1 MSADAASRY
10 DACGMSSDIEQAL
23 RRAPIFGKLGADDR
37 LRLASVARLHVYSR
51 GETVFG
57 EGDAPEFFCVV
68 LKGRVKVFKMTPA
81 GKDVILEIFGPGDPL
96 GAVAAYEGRPFPASA
111 VALEDTS
118 VLRVP
123 REAFFSLLEQHPT
136 LVRGLLAGLTLRLAE
151 LANRVAELSGGRVE
165 PRFARLF
172 LKLAHEQG
180 RHERGGM
187 FVPVPL
193 SRQEL
198 ADMTGT
204 TVETSIRI
212 MSRWGKQRIVL
223 TEKDGFVVIDTAEL
237 ETLSLA

>member
-1 MSADAASRY
+1 MFA
-10 DACGMSSDIEQAL
+10 
-23 RRAPIFGKLGADDR
+23 
-37 LRLASVARLHVYSR
+37 
-51 GETVFG
+51 
-57 EGDAPEFFCVV
+57 EGDASEFFWVV
-68 LKGRVKVFKMTPA
+68 LTGRVKVFKMTPA

-96 GAVAAYEGRPFPASA
+96 GAVAAYEGHPFPASA

-118 VLRVP
+118 ILRVP
-123 REAFFSLLEQHPT
+123 RDAFFSLLEQHPT

-180 RHERGGM
+180 RRERGGV

-223 TEKDGFVVIDTAEL
+223 TEKDGFVVIDAAEL

>member
-1 MSADAASRY
+1 MPAIAAWGYDASEMSAEF
-10 DACGMSSDIEQAL
+10 EQAL

-37 LRLASVARLHVYSR
+37 LRLASVARLHAFSR
-51 GETVFG
+51 GETVFA

-68 LKGRVKVFKMTPA
+68 LTGRVKVFKMTPA

-96 GAVAAYEGRPFPASA
+96 GAVAAYEGHPFPASA

-118 VLRVP
+118 MLLVP
-123 REAFFSLLEQHPT
+123 RGAFFALLERHPT
-136 LVRGLLAGLTLRLAE
+136 LVRGLLAGLTHRLAE

-204 TVETSIRI
+204 TIETSIRI

-237 ETLSLA
+237 ETLALA